1 MSERIYVVTV
11 GGVERLIS
19 AKSKAEALS
28 YAVKTTMQVALA
40 TPKDLV
46 DLITDGIMVES
57 VTDVE
62 EESE

>member
-28 YAVKTTMQVALA
+28 YAVKTTMQFALA
-40 TPKDLV
+40 TQKDLV